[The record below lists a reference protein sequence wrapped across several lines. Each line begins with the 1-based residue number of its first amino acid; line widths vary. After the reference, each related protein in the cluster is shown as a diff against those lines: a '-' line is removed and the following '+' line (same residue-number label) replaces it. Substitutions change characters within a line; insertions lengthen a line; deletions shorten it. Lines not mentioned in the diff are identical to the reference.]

1 MERIKEPFIHITK
14 REPMP
19 LWKSLC
25 IRFGAVLI
33 ALIICAIF
41 ISASAPNSKGF
52 FGYFGSLFSGAFGT
66 ERRFWLLLQQT
77 GLLLCVALALVVAFR
92 MKFWNLG
99 GNGQVLMGCLACAM
113 CMYYLGGKTADPLVW
128 LLMLIASIAAGAI
141 WAVIPA
147 IFKAF
152 FNTNE
157 SLFTLM
163 MNYVALYLVAFFV
176 SHWYPEGTGAM
187 PPLTDAN
194 LPSLGSGQAG
204 RSLLTVIVAIVVTAL
219 IYCYLRFTKHGYEI
233 SLIGDSKNTAR
244 YAGISVKKVII
255 RTLILSGALCGL
267 VGFLLVG
274 SINHMVSTSMDGNM
288 GFTGIMVAWMGKFN
302 PLIMAGIS
310 FFINFLSRGMAQVCT
325 DFGFTSEALSDI
337 VVGLIYFFFI
347 GCEFFIVYKVHF
359 NFKKHHGREEPAFS
373 MDASSEDGTSEQT
386 ATAQADTEK
395 PALADGME
403 AAKSE
408 STKTQQMKE
417 TKQIQQSELE
427 TDAPENTDGAAVKAG
442 EDKKTSRKKNA
453 RKAKEEN

>member
-373 MDASSEDGTSEQT
+373 MDASSEDSASEQT
-386 ATAQADTEK
+386 GAEREETEK
-395 PALADGME
+395 SALADGME

-408 STKTQQMKE
+408 STKTQQPKE
-417 TKQIQQSELE
+417 TEQIQQSELE
-427 TDAPENTDGAAVKAG
+427 ADAPENTGGAAVKAG
-442 EDKKTSRKKNA
+442 EGKKTSRKKNA

>member
-373 MDASSEDGTSEQT
+373 MDASSEDSASEQT
-386 ATAQADTEK
+386 GMERGETEK
-395 PALADGME
+395 SALADGME

-408 STKTQQMKE
+408 STKTQQPKE
-417 TKQIQQSELE
+417 TEQIQQSELE
-427 TDAPENTDGAAVKAG
+427 ADAPENEGAAVKAG

>member
-147 IFKAF
+147 IFKAV
-152 FNTNE
+152 FNTNV

-373 MDASSEDGTSEQT
+373 MDASSEDSASEQT
-386 ATAQADTEK
+386 GAEREETEK
-395 PALADGME
+395 SALADGME
-403 AAKSE
+403 AGKSE
-408 STKTQQMKE
+408 STKMQQPKE
-417 TKQIQQSELE
+417 TEQIQQSELE

-442 EDKKTSRKKNA
+442 EGKITSRKKNA

>member
-373 MDASSEDGTSEQT
+373 MDASSEDSASEQT
-386 ATAQADTEK
+386 GAEREETEK

-403 AAKSE
+403 AGKSE
-408 STKTQQMKE
+408 STKTQQPKE
-417 TKQIQQSELE
+417 TEQIQQSELE
-427 TDAPENTDGAAVKAG
+427 ADAPENEGAAVKAG

>member
-373 MDASSEDGTSEQT
+373 MDASSEDSASEQT
-386 ATAQADTEK
+386 GAEREETEK

-403 AAKSE
+403 AGKSE
-408 STKTQQMKE
+408 STKTQQPKE
-417 TKQIQQSELE
+417 TEQIQQSELE
-427 TDAPENTDGAAVKAG
+427 ADAPEDTEGAAVKAG
-442 EDKKTSRKKNA
+442 EDKKTSRKKNV

>member
-373 MDASSEDGTSEQT
+373 MDASSEDSASEQT
-386 ATAQADTEK
+386 GAEREETEK
-395 PALADGME
+395 SALADGME
-403 AAKSE
+403 AGKSE
-408 STKTQQMKE
+408 STKMQQPKE
-417 TKQIQQSELE
+417 TEQIQQSELE
-427 TDAPENTDGAAVKAG
+427 ADAPENEGAAVKAG

>member
-359 NFKKHHGREEPAFS
+359 NFKKHHGREEPVFS
-373 MDASSEDGTSEQT
+373 MDASSEDSASEQT
-386 ATAQADTEK
+386 GMEREETEK
-395 PALADGME
+395 SALADGME
-403 AAKSE
+403 AGKSE
-408 STKTQQMKE
+408 STKTQQPKE
-417 TKQIQQSELE
+417 TEQIQQSELE
-427 TDAPENTDGAAVKAG
+427 TDASEDTEGAAVKAG
-442 EDKKTSRKKNA
+442 EGKKTSRKKNA

>member
-373 MDASSEDGTSEQT
+373 MDASSEDSASEQT
-386 ATAQADTEK
+386 GAEREETEK
-395 PALADGME
+395 SALADGME

-408 STKTQQMKE
+408 STKTQQPKE
-417 TKQIQQSELE
+417 TEQIQQSELE
-427 TDAPENTDGAAVKAG
+427 ADAPENEGAAVKAG
-442 EDKKTSRKKNA
+442 EDKKNSRKKNA

>member
-373 MDASSEDGTSEQT
+373 MDASSEDSASEQT
-386 ATAQADTEK
+386 GAERGETEK
-395 PALADGME
+395 SAPAEGME
-403 AAKSE
+403 AGKSE
-408 STKTQQMKE
+408 STKTQQLKE
-417 TKQIQQSELE
+417 TEQIQQSELE
-427 TDAPENTDGAAVKAG
+427 TDASEDTEGAAVKAG
-442 EDKKTSRKKNA
+442 EGKKTSRKKNA

>member
-25 IRFGAVLI
+25 IRFGAVFI

-373 MDASSEDGTSEQT
+373 MDASSEDSASEQT
-386 ATAQADTEK
+386 GAEREETEK
-395 PALADGME
+395 SALADGME

-408 STKTQQMKE
+408 STKTQQPKE
-417 TKQIQQSELE
+417 TEQIQQSELE
-427 TDAPENTDGAAVKAG
+427 ADAPENTDGAAVKAG

>member
-373 MDASSEDGTSEQT
+373 MDASSEDSASEQT

-403 AAKSE
+403 AGKSE
-408 STKTQQMKE
+408 STKMQQPKE
-417 TKQIQQSELE
+417 TEQIQQSELE

-442 EDKKTSRKKNA
+442 EGKITSRKKNA

>member
-373 MDASSEDGTSEQT
+373 MDASSEDGTTEQT
-386 ATAQADTEK
+386 GAEREETEK
-395 PALADGME
+395 SALADGME

-408 STKTQQMKE
+408 STKTQQLKE

-427 TDAPENTDGAAVKAG
+427 ADAPENEGAAVKAG